1 MSFSPT
7 AEQSHIFQLAK
18 DNVRLQIDAGAG
30 AAKTTTLTMIA
41 DRMQMR
47 SLYLTFSKDMAEE
60 AKHKFPS
67 HVEVRTTHSLAYAK
81 FGRMLQDKLTRP
93 RGAYVNV
100 CGTGGEI
107 ARFLKLPKF
116 VLPSGEVVPTAALG
130 QAVKDTVARF
140 EQSAEDKL
148 VGKHVCAIKSKKV
161 MNDPTFNAENYRST
175 VLKAAQTLWLMRSNP
190 NHNTLATHDTYLK
203 LYQLSKPDL
212 SEYGLIYMD
221 ESQDLNDCTIDIILN
236 QKNRLIAVGDADQQI
251 YGWRGSVNAMEKF
264 GFTVGHLT
272 KSFRFGADVAACAN
286 AILGKP
292 KLSGWE
298 ERDSRVIKP
307 CDFKGAYPYTRLYRT
322 NIALVMDALDV
333 VGTGVA
339 VNLEFN
345 VKEFVRLVEQ
355 AQMLFDGQGDKVKHE
370 DLLCYKD
377 WADLKKEVKFSG
389 GELGRIVTLIED
401 GKAMKIMRLLTTHQ
415 NTGNPDLT
423 LTTAHKSKGREWGTV
438 VMADDFPTGYNEQ
451 GEWVGLADAE
461 KMLFYVGC
469 TRAQFQLVANQLLLD
484 ILERSALFGFTNF
497 RKPCA
502 PQATKTGEMPE
513 TVAEELQDV
522 QEQYELPPLNAY
534 DRVVFDHVME
544 PQYGL

>member
-1 MSFSPT
+1 MSFAPT
-7 AEQSHIFQLAK
+7 AEQQHIFQLAK

-30 AAKTTTLTMIA
+30 AAKTTTLTMVA
-41 DRMQMR
+41 DVMQMR

-81 FGRMLQDKLTRP
+81 FGRQLQNKLTRP

-116 VLPSGEVVPTAALG
+116 VLPSGETIPIAALG

-140 EQSAEDKL
+140 EQSADDVVL
-148 VGKHVCAIKSKKV
+148 GKHVCGIKSKKV
-161 MNDPTFNAENYRST
+161 MNDPTFNAANYMST
-175 VLKAAQTLWLMRSNP
+175 VLQAAKTLWLMRSNT
-190 NHNTLATHDTYLK
+190 NHVALATHDTYLK

-212 SEYGLIYMD
+212 SMYDLIYMD
-221 ESQDLNDCTIDIILN
+221 ESQDLNDCTIDIILR
-236 QKNRLIAVGDADQQI
+236 QKSRLIAVGDADQQI

-264 GFTVGHLT
+264 GFTTGKLT
-272 KSFRFGADVAACAN
+272 KSFRFGADIAACAN

-292 KLSGWE
+292 KLTGWE
-298 ERDSRVIKP
+298 ERDSRVVKSQ
-307 CDFKGAYPYTRLYRT
+307 DFDGAYPYTVLYRT
-322 NIALVMDALDV
+322 NIALVMKALDV
-333 VGTGVA
+333 VGTGIT

-377 WADLKKEVKFSG
+377 WKALKEETKVSG

-401 GKAMKIMRLLTTHQ
+401 GKAMQIMKLLTHHQ
-415 NTGNPDLT
+415 NSPGADLT
-423 LTTAHKSKGREWGTV
+423 LTTAHKSKGREWKTV
-438 VMADDFPTGYNEQ
+438 VMADDFPSGFNEE
-451 GEWVGLADAE
+451 GNWVGLTDAE
-461 KMLFYVGC
+461 MMLFYVGI
-469 TRAQFQLVANQLLLD
+469 TRAQFQLVTNQLLMD
-484 ILERSALFGFTNF
+484 ILQRAGAYSFNNF
-497 RKPCA
+497 RKSLEEVV
-502 PQATKTGEMPE
+502 K
-513 TVAEELQDV
+513 TVAKQDEIV
-522 QEQYELPPLNAY
+522 VDSIPEYELPPLEAY
-534 DRVVFDHVME
+534 DGPIVFDHVLE